1 MYIAVPR
8 AGGLPDVNVNKFD
21 IYCYVGLCPAM
32 RCPTPLM
39 IPQKLE
45 VHTKEL
51 YWSGDY
57 SSMALAARLATA
69 ATSAAPFPEPSSDSM
84 KDTLQLGARSFS
96 VFWRLVEKLGRTGG
110 ESEG

>member
-21 IYCYVGLCPAM
+21 IYCYVGLCSAVH
-32 RCPTPLM
+32 CPTPLM

-51 YWSGDY
+51 YWGGAY
-57 SSMALAARLATA
+57 SMALAARLATA
-69 ATSAAPFPEPSSDSM
+69 ATSAAPFPEPSSDSR

-96 VFWRLVEKLGRTGG
+96 VFWRLSEKLGRTGG
-110 ESEG
+110 ESED

>member
-32 RCPTPLM
+32 RYPTPLM

-51 YWSGDY
+51 YSLFKWCLFHGVG
-57 SSMALAARLATA
+57 
-69 ATSAAPFPEPSSDSM
+69 SAIGHSCYKCGPFP
-84 KDTLQLGARSFS
+84 
-96 VFWRLVEKLGRTGG
+96 
-110 ESEG
+110 